1 MNTDSRGK
9 YLGEFQGEDRIL
21 VVNKNGTYHTTDF
34 DLNNHYDEGYIV
46 FEKFEA
52 DKVWSAVFF
61 DAEQNYY
68 YLKRFRFEDC
78 VKLNSIIGEVE
89 GSRLICLSDERHP
102 RFEVIFGGKY
112 EARPA
117 DVIVADEFIGEKSFK
132 ARGKRI
138 TTFEVNEIREIE
150 PLLKEGE
157 ADEINTDIEFE
168 VTNPEEIAGDEQMK
182 LDFEN
187 TDNPDEI

>member
-1 MNTDSRGK
+1 MS
-9 YLGEFQGEDRIL
+9 E
-21 VVNKNGTYHTTDF
+21 NKNEKQQEIDTQKEQ
-34 DLNNHYDEGYIV
+34 DEQIRETGQITL
-46 FEKFEA
+46 
-52 DKVWSAVFF
+52 D
-61 DAEQNYY
+61 QN
-68 YLKRFRFEDC
+68 KRKHRIE
-78 VKLNSIIGEVE
+78 LLTIIGEVE

>member
-1 MNTDSRGK
+1 M
-9 YLGEFQGEDRIL
+9 
-21 VVNKNGTYHTTDF
+21 
-34 DLNNHYDEGYIV
+34 
-46 FEKFEA
+46 
-52 DKVWSAVFF
+52 
-61 DAEQNYY
+61 
-68 YLKRFRFEDC
+68 
-78 VKLNSIIGEVE
+78 
-89 GSRLICLSDERHP
+89 
-102 RFEVIFGGKY
+102 
-112 EARPA
+112 
-117 DVIVADEFIGEKSFK
+117 IVADEFIGEKSFK

-138 TTFEVNEIREIE
+138 KTFEVNEIREIE

>member
-1 MNTDSRGK
+1 M
-9 YLGEFQGEDRIL
+9 
-21 VVNKNGTYHTTDF
+21 
-34 DLNNHYDEGYIV
+34 
-46 FEKFEA
+46 
-52 DKVWSAVFF
+52 
-61 DAEQNYY
+61 
-68 YLKRFRFEDC
+68 
-78 VKLNSIIGEVE
+78 KLNSIIGEVE
-89 GSRLICLSDERHP
+89 GSRLICLNHERDT
-102 RFEVIFGGKY
+102 RFEVIYGGIF

>member
-1 MNTDSRGK
+1 MEKKPKSEKPVDSQEKKDELDNQNSQDQQIREMGQV
-9 YLGEFQGEDRIL
+9 LLSENQEDIRVEL
-21 VVNKNGTYHTTDF
+21 LT
-34 DLNNHYDEGYIV
+34 
-46 FEKFEA
+46 
-52 DKVWSAVFF
+52 
-61 DAEQNYY
+61 
-68 YLKRFRFEDC
+68 
-78 VKLNSIIGEVE
+78 IIGEVE

>member
-1 MNTDSRGK
+1 MVG
-9 YLGEFQGEDRIL
+9 G
-21 VVNKNGTYHTTDF
+21 
-34 DLNNHYDEGYIV
+34 
-46 FEKFEA
+46 
-52 DKVWSAVFF
+52 
-61 DAEQNYY
+61 
-68 YLKRFRFEDC
+68 FRFEDC